1 VEENLMPDPL
11 AEEMAQLLRDVLDQ
25 GFLPPLAVATVAA
38 NGSVIVFRYEAPDN
52 APGLTAT
59 VLCEHLTGDVM
70 ALPINLMIVD
80 QTGRA
85 AHVVIDPLARQ
96 PEGETPT

>member
-1 VEENLMPDPL
+1 MPDAL
-11 AEEMAQLLRDVLDQ
+11 AQELGQMLRDALDQ
-25 GFLPPLAVATVAA
+25 GFLPPLYVASVGV
-38 NGSVIVFRYEAPDN
+38 NGSAMVFRYDAPDH

-59 VLCEHLTGDVM
+59 VLCEHITGGFM
-70 ALPINLMIVD
+70 AMPINLMLVD

-96 PEGETPT
+96 EEGEAAP